1 VRPTERSPLPKSC
14 RFVVVAVALCI
25 SMIIVAESS
34 AAVSPRE
41 FGIES
46 FSFEPTVEVPGA
58 PGAPAVNVPYTAT
71 QAGSHPVALTATLK
85 FDPEELEAFDGTVVS
100 FPTRDPKDVVVSLP
114 PGLLGNPLATPRC
127 PLARV
132 LTTFKEPCPPATQ
145 VGVVRLRLEGK
156 SEEVAPIIN
165 VTPEAGQ
172 SAEFA
177 IETGS
182 KLSFVLTAHL
192 VHTQAGYGFTVT
204 SNNIPSVGVLEIE
217 TTFWGV
223 PADHSHDAMR
233 GAVCSNGGVVGKPV
247 SDCVGGKE
255 AGVEAVPFLTLPAD
269 CEAGVETATVR
280 ADSWQEPGNV
290 EESKYSPQYKGASAS
305 LPPMTGCN
313 VLAFNPT
320 IEVQPETRVAD
331 EPTGLGIDLHVP
343 LNEDPGSN
351 ATPQLRNSVVTLPQ
365 GLSVSPGVVDGVRAC
380 EEFGPEGIDIT
391 GPESEEKGLNG
402 ELQLAPGHCPAAS
415 RIGTAVAFTPLLP
428 VPVEGHLFLAKPGC
442 GGLEQRA
449 CTEQDALDGNLYRLY
464 LELGGTGDLA
474 RTGVHFK
481 VALSTG
487 VNPATGQLTSTAL
500 GTPQAPFNDLK
511 IRLNGG
517 ARAPLAT
524 PASCGAAVTTT
535 DFTPWSAPGRTPEG
549 LFMTGTPDATPSSF
563 FNVVG
568 CAAPT
573 TLKPGLHAGTV
584 NPRAARYSPF
594 TLELTRGD
602 REQFVKGVQVHTPPG
617 LLGMLSNVPLCG
629 EAAADDGRCPE
640 TSRIGTTRVASGA
653 GSHPFEIG
661 GNVYLT
667 GPYRGA
673 PFGLSIVTNAVAG
686 PFNLGLVVVRARIQ
700 VDPHDSTLTIT
711 TDESGDHAIPQLLFG
726 VPLRL
731 KRIVVNVDRPS
742 FMFNPTNCSAHRL
755 TATVSGAEDAVAQAT
770 APFAASG
777 CDKLAFKPKFTVST
791 DGRTN
796 RHKGASLDA
805 KLSYPVGSLGNEA
818 NVASVKVSLPRQLP
832 SRLGTLQQACPA
844 ATFET
849 SPARCPKAS
858 IVGTVRASTPL
869 LPVGLAGPVYFVS
882 HGGEAFPSLIIVLQG
897 DGVRV
902 DLVGATFI
910 SKSGITSSTFRTV
923 PDVPVNS
930 FELYLPQGANSALA
944 ANGNLCKLQSKLL
957 MPTAFTAQNGLQ
969 LKQRTKITVTH
980 CGKSKAKSARRSRL
994 ARGRR

>member
-1 VRPTERSPLPKSC
+1 LRTLAAAAAVLYTSMI
-14 RFVVVAVALCI
+14 VVVA
-25 SMIIVAESS
+25 SSS
-34 AAVSPRE
+34 AAVTPEE

-46 FSFEPTVEVPGA
+46 FSLEPTVEVPGGV
-58 PGAPAVNVPYTAT
+58 PGAPAVNVPYATT
-71 QAGSHPVALTATLK
+71 QAGSHPEALTAKIRFKREGVET
-85 FDPEELEAFDGTVVS
+85 FEAGQLVP
-100 FPTRDPKDVVVSLP
+100 FPTRDPKDVAVSLP
-114 PGLLGNPLATPRC
+114 PGLLGNPMAVPRC
-127 PLARV
+127 QLTHV
-132 LTTFKEPCPPATQ
+132 LTTFKEPCPAATQ
-145 VGVVRLRLEGK
+145 VGVARLHYEGK
-156 SEEVAPIIN
+156 SEEVAPIVD

-177 IETGS
+177 FETS
-182 KLSFVLTAHL
+182 TKVSFVLTAHL

-204 SNNIPSVGVLEIE
+204 SNNIPMVGLVEVE

-233 GAVCSNGGVVGKPV
+233 GAVCTNGGVPGTPP
-247 SDCVGGKE
+247 SGCVGGEE
-255 AGVEAVPFLTLPAD
+255 AGVEPVPFLTLPAD
-269 CEAGVETATVR
+269 CEAGVETAAVR
-280 ADSWQEPGNV
+280 ADSWQEPGSV
-290 EESKYSPQYKGASAS
+290 EEGKYSAQYKEASAT
-305 LPPMTGCN
+305 LAPVTGCN
-313 VLAFNPT
+313 VLAFDPT
-320 IEVQPETRVAD
+320 IEVQPETPVAD
-331 EPTGLGIDLHVP
+331 EPTGLSVDLHVP
-343 LNEDPGSN
+343 LNEDPVSN
-351 ATPQLRNSVVTLPQ
+351 ATPQLRDSVVTFPQ
-365 GLSVSPGVVDGVRAC
+365 GLSVSPGIVDGVRAC
-380 EEFGPEGIDIT
+380 EEFGPEGINIT

-402 ELQLAPGHCPAAS
+402 ELQLASGHCPAAS
-415 RIGTAVAFTPLLP
+415 KVGTAVAFTPLLP
-428 VPVEGHLFLAKPGC
+428 VPVEGSVFLAKPGC
-442 GGLEQRA
+442 GGAGQPP

-464 LELGGTGDLA
+464 LELGGVSGELA

-481 VALSTG
+481 VALSTS

-500 GTPQAPFNDLK
+500 GTPQAPFEDLK

-524 PASCGAAVTTT
+524 PASCGEAVTTT

-549 LFMTGTPDATPSSF
+549 LFMAGTPDATPSSF

-568 CAAPT
+568 CASPG
-573 TLKPGLHAGTV
+573 TLKPGLRAGTV

-602 REQFVKGVQVHTPPG
+602 REQFVKGVQVRTPPG
-617 LLGMLSNVPLCG
+617 LLGMLSNVPLCE
-629 EAAADDGRCPE
+629 EAAANDGTCPE
-640 TSRIGTTRVASGA
+640 ASRIGTTRVASGA

-661 GNVYLT
+661 GDVYLT

-673 PFGLSIVTNAVAG
+673 PFGLSVVTHAVAG

-711 TDESGDHAIPQLLFG
+711 TDESGEHAIPQLLFG

-742 FMFNPTNCSAHRL
+742 FMFNPTNCSAHQIA
-755 TATVSGAEDAVAQAT
+755 ATVSGAGDAVAQVT
-770 APFAASG
+770 APFAAGG
-777 CDKLAFKPKFTVST
+777 CDKLAFKPRFTVST
-791 DGRTN
+791 DGRTS
-796 RHKGASLDA
+796 RRKGASLDS
-805 KLSYPVGSLGNEA
+805 KLSYPAGSLGNEA

-844 ATFET
+844 ATFEA
-849 SPARCPKAS
+849 SPAACPRAS

-902 DLVGATFI
+902 DLVGTTFI
-910 SKSGITSSTFRTV
+910 SKKGITSSTFKTV

-930 FELYLPQGANSALA
+930 FELYLPEGPDSALA
-944 ANGNLCKLQSKLL
+944 ANGNLCRSRAKLL
-957 MPTAFTAQNGLQ
+957 MPTTFTAQNGMR
-969 LKQRTKITVTH
+969 LKQATKITVTH
-980 CGKSKAKSARRSRL
+980 CGKPKSKKARRSQS
-994 ARGRR
+994 ARGRS